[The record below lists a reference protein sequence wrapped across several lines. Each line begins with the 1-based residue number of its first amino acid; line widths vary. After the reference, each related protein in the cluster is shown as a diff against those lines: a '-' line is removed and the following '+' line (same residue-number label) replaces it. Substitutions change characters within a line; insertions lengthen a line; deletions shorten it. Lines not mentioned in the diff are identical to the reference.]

1 MQAVVG
7 KPGPIGGTELLR
19 VIGPPDLW
27 LAVGDVH
34 APQRAT
40 HTTVLD
46 ELREEQVEVLPLI
59 FSHPRPR
66 YAPGPDR
73 VR

>member
-7 KPGPIGGTELLR
+7 NLGLIGETESPR

-46 ELREEQVEVLPLI
+46 KLREEQVEVFSLI
-59 FSHPRPR
+59 FSHSLTR
-66 YAPGPDR
+66 YTPGPYC